1 MSVGL
6 RFIEIVT
13 EINRLIPPRSL
24 FYTQGLSEVPSDATF
39 TSRDRLSSGSAA
51 FLSGQGSNG
60 DVRAHHAVS
69 PNKGRARMT
78 SRIALSIAP
87 ILLLALG
94 NHAEAATSKSDVHHG
109 AHGRTAA
116 ASSRHGKTRTALR
129 TSNHVKVRHVA
140 VRHIDG
146 RQIAYGKRSH
156 GLPDADGW
164 NPVTAGISYPKG
176 MKPVGAS
183 VQLTSY
189 TQGPD
194 ASASGGDA
202 GDFADATS
210 IQRGVAS
217 YYGGRHNGRR
227 TSSGRIFNQHE
238 MTAAHASLPFGT
250 KVLVRVAGTDRTVVV
265 TITDRLFEPHRII
278 DLSEGAASKLGIVR
292 QGLAM
297 VTLTTE
303 N

>member
-1 MSVGL
+1 M
-6 RFIEIVT
+6 
-13 EINRLIPPRSL
+13 
-24 FYTQGLSEVPSDATF
+24 A
-39 TSRDRLSSGSAA
+39 
-51 FLSGQGSNG
+51 
-60 DVRAHHAVS
+60 
-69 PNKGRARMT
+69 

-94 NHAEAATSKSDVHHG
+94 NHAEAATSKSDLHHS
-109 AHGRTAA
+109 AHGRTAT
-116 ASSRHGKTRTALR
+116 ASTRHGKTRTALR
-129 TSNHVKVRHVA
+129 ASHHVTVRHVA

-146 RQIAYGKRSH
+146 RQVAYGKRSH
-156 GLPDADGW
+156 GVTDADGW

-176 MKPVGAS
+176 MKPVGSS

-189 TQGPD
+189 TEGPD

-202 GDFADATS
+202 GDFAAGTP
-210 IQRGVAS
+210 IQSGVAS

-250 KVLVRVAGTDRTVVV
+250 KVLVRVAGTDRSVVV
-265 TITDRLFEPHRII
+265 TITDRLYEPHRII
-278 DLSEGAASKLGIVR
+278 DLSQGAAAKLGIVR

-297 VTLTTE
+297 VTLTPE